1 MSTHTS
7 SPGEQALAIFDQVA
21 DADAAERPSL
31 LQELCG
37 GDESL
42 RHQVQRLLDADA
54 TSPDLFLE
62 DADVLEY
69 FGPSRPREEVGLF
82 AGGSF
87 AGYEVL
93 GLIAEG
99 GMGSVYR
106 ARQQHPERE
115 VALKVLR
122 PGLAREE
129 LLRRFE
135 REVAVLGKLQHK
147 GIAAI
152 HAAGVHE
159 GVPYFAM
166 EFVRGVPVTEHGESL
181 DRDGRVALVLAI
193 CAAVAHAHEQGV
205 VHRDLKPANIL
216 VDGFGDPRVL
226 DFGIARLTEGG
237 GSQATLTTTPGQIL
251 GTLAYMS
258 PEQAA
263 GELEAVDGRA
273 DVYALGVI
281 LFELLAGRRPL
292 EVEHRPVHDAIRV
305 VCDVDPVL
313 LGEVDPSLRGDL
325 EVVVAKA
332 LEKEPGRRYASV
344 AALADDLERV
354 LHDRPITA
362 RPPSTLYQVRKFA
375 RRHRALVGGVVA
387 TIVTLLIGIIVS
399 VDFAMEAERANDESQ
414 VRLYRSSLAAG
425 LDAAHEGR
433 GGVARAFLDEAP
445 EARRGFAFDHA
456 RSQLD
461 ASVAVL
467 DGHWRPIAW
476 HPDGQRLL
484 LVGPEAIRLW
494 SVGAPEPDGSWQL
507 DVPVHYVQSAN
518 RHREALA
525 LSEDGHLLAAA
536 SGDTVRVWDV
546 DSRERLAEVTCADAV
561 EDLVFAPGGNR
572 LAVATGSQVRWL
584 DGPTGRD
591 LGTWDGFAHQVKL
604 LNPSPDGRWLSA
616 TTGHDLGLWDL
627 QAGRSAYVL
636 TIRDPASDDRWLRT
650 RFAPDGERVSVIG
663 GRASVST
670 FDITTGAQVMEATM
684 PLGQPLVHGYEP
696 ATGDLLVS
704 IGTNGRVYRLDGDD
718 GTLLGEV
725 LVSASEV
732 PGLAVHGGTGRV
744 ALTRWE
750 EVRLL
755 EEVSDDG
762 RILPGHVGAVESPLF
777 SPDGSRLAALSL
789 GDRSSVRVWDLDDD
803 VDGGARVLR
812 GHTSWV
818 YALAFSQD
826 GAWLATGGWDHA
838 LRFWDVAAGECFATL
853 PVTSKV
859 VYGTAFS
866 ADGLRLLVHAGG
878 GSLLVDLT
886 TGEVSEPPGR
896 FHPARQ
902 VDAEGRYDPRAV
914 RTLLGHDG
922 PVHGRVTTA
931 FDPDVGLWTR
941 DGQLVMA
948 SSGGLP
954 SRLEVLTPAGDE
966 KLRRVEGVA
975 LSSDGALVAGSF
987 RDGRVRLW
995 DVRSGEPGAVLPG
1008 HTSWAMGPAFSP
1020 DGTRLAAGGR
1030 DGTIRLWDLS
1040 DHEPVAV
1047 LRGHDSYVYRVE
1059 FSPDGRTLASASG
1072 DATVRLWE
1080 TRTARERAERATA
1093 ARARRDEVRP
1103 RVVALFD
1110 ELGDGAAVW
1119 QRLQGDADLTP
1130 EMSVAART
1138 ELLVEALRRQR

>member
-62 DADVLEY
+62 DANVLEY

-122 PGLAREE
+122 PGLARED

-166 EFVRGVPVTEHGESL
+166 EFVRGVPVTEHGEGL

-237 GSQATLTTTPGQIL
+237 GPQATLTTTPGQIL

-344 AALADDLERV
+344 AALSDDLLRV
-354 LHDRPITA
+354 LDERPITA

-375 RRHRALVGGVVA
+375 RRHRALVGGVAA
-387 TIVTLLIGIIVS
+387 TLITLVIGIVVS
-399 VDFAMEAERANDESQ
+399 VDFALDEQRAHDESQ
-414 VRLYRSSLAAG
+414 VRLYRSSLAAA

-433 GGVARAFLDEAP
+433 VGVARAFLDEAP
-445 EARRGFAFDHA
+445 EARRGFAFEHA
-456 RSQLD
+456 RAQLD
-461 ASVAVL
+461 GSVAVL

-476 HPDGQRLL
+476 HPDGDRLL
-484 LVGPEAIRLW
+484 LVGPEGIRLW
-494 SVGAPEPDGSWQL
+494 TVGASGPERSWQL
-507 DVPVHYVQSAN
+507 DVPVHYRQGGDL
-518 RHREALA
+518 HREALA
-525 LSEDGHLLAAA
+525 LSEDGRLLAAA
-536 SGDTVRVWDV
+536 SGETVQVWSV
-546 DSRERLAEVTCADAV
+546 ESRERLAEVTCADVV
-561 EDLVFAPGGNR
+561 EDLVFLPGGNR

-584 DGPTGRD
+584 DGPTGLD
-591 LGTWDGFAHQVKL
+591 LGTWDGFAHPVSL

-616 TTGHDLGLWDL
+616 ATGYDIGLWDL
-627 QAGRSAYVL
+627 ERGRSAHVL
-636 TIRDPASDDRWLRT
+636 TVRDPAGEGSLLRT
-650 RFAPDGERVSVIG
+650 RFAPDAEQISVVG
-663 GRASVST
+663 GQRSVST
-670 FDITTGAQVMEATM
+670 FDLSTGRHVLEVVV
-684 PLGQPLVHGYEP
+684 PLERPLVHDYDP
-696 ATGDLLVS
+696 STGDLLVS
-704 IGTNGRVYRLDGDD
+704 IATNGRVYRFDGDD
-718 GTLLGEV
+718 GILLDEV
-725 LVSASEV
+725 LVSASQV

-755 EEVSDDG
+755 EGAFDDG
-762 RILPGHVGAVESPLF
+762 RVLPGHVGPVESPLF

-789 GDRSSVRVWDLDDD
+789 SDQPAVRVWDLDDD
-803 VDGGARVLR
+803 VDRGARVLR

-818 YALAFSQD
+818 YALAFSLD
-826 GAWLATGGWDHA
+826 GAWLVTGGWDHT
-838 LRFWDVAAGECFATL
+838 LRFWDLATGECFATL

-859 VYGTAFS
+859 VYGAAFS

-878 GSLLVDLT
+878 GTLLVDLT
-886 TGEVSEPPGR
+886 TGEVAASPSP

-902 VDAEGRYDPRAV
+902 VDEQGGYDPRE
-914 RTLLGHDG
+914 THSLLGHDA
-922 PVHGRVTTA
+922 PVHGRVTNVSGQ
-931 FDPDVGLWTR
+931 DVGLWSP

-948 SSGGLP
+948 RRGGLP
-954 SRLEVLTPAGDE
+954 SPLEVLAPADDE
-966 KLRRVEGVA
+966 KQRRVEGVA
-975 LSSDGALVAGSF
+975 LSGDGALVAASS

-995 DVRSGEPGAVLPG
+995 DVLSGAPIAVLSG
-1008 HTSWAMGPAFSP
+1008 HTSWAMGPDFSP
-1020 DGTRLAAGGR
+1020 DGRRLAVGGQ

-1047 LRGHDSYVYRVE
+1047 LRGHDSYVYRVA

-1080 TRTARERAERATA
+1080 TRTAQERAERATA
-1093 ARARRDEVRP
+1093 ARARRDDARP

-1119 QRLQGDADLTP
+1119 QQLQEDAGLTP
-1130 EMSVAART
+1130 EMAVAARA